1 MDYNPTII
9 VLDIMSGL
17 DTLIAKSL
25 DSTIKENLGKKTLQK
40 VEQRLFEKYGINL
53 TQSIEDFTKLDSVL
67 REFFGEGAEGLEKQ
81 FLENIVTLEKESK
94 TQNPNW
100 VAIEDSSL
108 AKLILESFGDE
119 DKKNILNS
127 VLDEPRIIS
136 EILEISQVP
145 QTSGYRKINSL
156 IDNGMLIVQGHVT
169 TNDGKKVNKYKS
181 IFDNVTI
188 NIEKNKVIV
197 KVLLAKESIEKSS
210 VIQVVQCR

>member
-1 MDYNPTII
+1 
-9 VLDIMSGL
+9 MSGL
-17 DTLIAKSL
+17 DTLIARSL
-25 DSTIKENLGKKTLQK
+25 DSTIKENLGKKTLEK
-40 VEQRLFEKYGINL
+40 VEQRLFERYGINL

-81 FLENIVTLEKESK
+81 FLENIVRIEQESK
-94 TQNPNW
+94 TQKPNW

-136 EILEISQVP
+136 DILEISKIP
-145 QTSGYRKINSL
+145 QTSGYRKVNSL
-156 IDNGMLIVQGHVT
+156 IDNGLLIAQGHIT
-169 TNDGKKVNKYKS
+169 THDGKRVSKYKS
-181 IFDNVTI
+181 IFENVTI
-188 NIEKNKVIV
+188 NIEKNKVVV

-210 VIQVVQCR
+210 IIQVVQCR

>member
-1 MDYNPTII
+1 
-9 VLDIMSGL
+9 MSGL

-25 DSTIKENLGKKTLQK
+25 DSTIKENLGKKTLEK
-40 VEQRLFEKYGINL
+40 VEQRLFERYGINL

-67 REFFGEGAEGLEKQ
+67 KEFFGEGAEGLEKQ
-81 FLENIVTLEKESK
+81 FLENIVRIEQESK
-94 TQNPNW
+94 TQSPNW
-100 VAIEDSSL
+100 VAIEDASL

-136 EILEISQVP
+136 DILEISKIP
-145 QTSGYRKINSL
+145 QTSGYRKVNSL
-156 IDNGMLIVQGHVT
+156 IDNGLLIVQGHIT
-169 TNDGKKVNKYKS
+169 THDGKRVSKYKS
-181 IFDNVTI
+181 IFENVTI
-188 NIEKNKVIV
+188 NIEKNKVVV

>member
-1 MDYNPTII
+1 
-9 VLDIMSGL
+9 LSGL

-25 DSTIKENLGKKTLQK
+25 DTTIKENLGKKTLEK
-40 VEQRLFEKYGINL
+40 VEQRLFERYGINL

-81 FLENIVTLEKESK
+81 FLENIVTIEQESK

-100 VAIEDSSL
+100 VAIEDAYL
-108 AKLILESFGDE
+108 AKLILGSFGDE

-136 EILEISQVP
+136 DILEIAKIP
-145 QTSGYRKINSL
+145 QTSGYRKVNYL
-156 IDNGMLIVQGHVT
+156 IDNGLLIVQGHIT
-169 TNDGKKVNKYKS
+169 THDGKKVSKYKS
-181 IFDNVTI
+181 IFENVTI
-188 NIEKNKVIV
+188 NIEKNKVVV
-197 KVLLAKESIEKSS
+197 KVLLAKESIENSS